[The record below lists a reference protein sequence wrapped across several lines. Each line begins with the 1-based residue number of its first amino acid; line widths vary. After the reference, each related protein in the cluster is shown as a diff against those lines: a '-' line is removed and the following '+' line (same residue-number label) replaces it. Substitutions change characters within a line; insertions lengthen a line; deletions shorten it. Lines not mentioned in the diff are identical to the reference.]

1 MSISIMKSINEGDK
15 VRLRDKSLVTV
26 EFIAHMPD
34 DLINGFE
41 YVVRLSGLETYA
53 FSECGKFYDNF
64 DSGIDI
70 MEVVV

>member
-1 MSISIMKSINEGDK
+1 MSISIMKSINEGNK
-15 VRLRDKSLVTV
+15 VRLRDNTIVTV

-41 YVVRLSGLETYA
+41 YVVRLSDLEPLTY
-53 FSECGKFYDNF
+53 SEYGKFYDNV

-70 MEVVV
+70 MEVVG